1 MGTQARTRQQGA
13 KEYQSEDSVC
23 RFDWRSAAAQSEPVD
38 GPK

>member
-23 RFDWRSAAAQSEPVD
+23 RFDWISSAQSEPVD